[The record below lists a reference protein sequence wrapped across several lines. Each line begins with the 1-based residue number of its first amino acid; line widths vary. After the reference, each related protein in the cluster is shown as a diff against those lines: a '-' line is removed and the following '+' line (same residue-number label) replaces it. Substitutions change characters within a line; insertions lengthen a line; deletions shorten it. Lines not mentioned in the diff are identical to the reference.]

1 MHIIKLDAIES
12 TNTFLKELVTNQV
25 VENYTVVSSEC
36 QSGGRGQMG
45 AKWISEPGKNLLF
58 SVFVKDLSLSLED
71 AVYLNYAVSIA
82 IYNSLNAY
90 KLSNLKIKWPNDI
103 LADNKKISGIL
114 IENSISNQAIKNT
127 IIGVGLNV
135 NQREFSKELNK
146 ATSVKNV
153 LGSNIDKS
161 ELLNSL
167 LSNLKIQLER
177 CTPVNFTVLK
187 EEFLSN
193 LYKMNTPS
201 MFKNSGLGVF
211 MGKIVGVNS
220 KGDLQIELEDE
231 SIENFGLKEVEFLR

>member
-58 SVFVKDLSLSLED
+58 SVFVKDVSLSLQD

-82 IYNSLNAY
+82 IYNSFSAY
-90 KLSNLKIKWPNDI
+90 KLPNLKIKWPNDI
-103 LADNKKISGIL
+103 LADNKKLSGIL
-114 IENSISNQAIKNT
+114 IENSISNQVIQNT
-127 IIGVGLNV
+127 VIGVGLNV
-135 NQREFSKELNK
+135 NQIEFSKELNK
-146 ATSVKNV
+146 ATSLKNI
-153 LGSNIDKS
+153 LEYDIDKS

-167 LSNLKIQLER
+167 LLSLKTQIER

-187 EEFLSN
+187 QEYLSK
-193 LYKMNTPS
+193 LYKMHTPS
-201 MFKNSGLGVF
+201 MFKNAAKGVF

-231 SIENFGLKEVEFLR
+231 SVENFGLKEVEFLR